1 MGRAHDDTIC
11 AIATPSG
18 EGGIGIIRLS
28 GPHAI
33 ELANRLV
40 RLRRG
45 GTLYTLASQRLQ
57 LADIVC
63 PTGASGE
70 MNAAGLPG
78 SSMDLSNPLLETGLV
93 VVMRAPHSYTGEDV
107 VEFQCHSSPVL
118 LRRLCEGLLA
128 QGARLA
134 QPGEFTK
141 RAFLNG
147 RLDLSQA
154 EGVLDTIQARSE
166 QSLRVAHE
174 LTRGRLSTEV
184 QRIMERLIGLLA
196 HLEAGID
203 FVEDDVSFVTS
214 QELRA
219 TLDDSLAA
227 LNRLLRSWEGG
238 RLMRLGAKV
247 AIVGRPNVGKSS
259 VLNALL
265 ETDRAIVTPIPG
277 TTRDVL
283 EESVTIDG
291 LLIRLLD
298 TAGIR
303 DSLDPVEQEG
313 VRRSYQAAGD
323 ADLVLVVVDGSE
335 PLAEGDRKI
344 LSLTR
349 DQRRLVAINKV
360 DRPNR
365 LTEEELQELS
375 HRIPHTPVPRVSAL
389 TGMGFEVLRRAIVRS
404 LPVSLEP
411 LEGAVV
417 TRLRHRDA
425 ITRAYEGLQH
435 ARSSLDGNLSAEF
448 LAVDL
453 RASVQGL
460 GEVTGAVTTDD
471 ILDRIFSEFC
481 IGK

>member
-1 MGRAHDDTIC
+1 MGGAHDDTIC

-18 EGGIGIIRLS
+18 EGGIGIVRLS
-28 GPHAI
+28 GPQAI
-33 ELANRLV
+33 EVANRLV

-45 GTLYTLASQRLQ
+45 GTLFTLPSQKLQ
-57 LADIVC
+57 LADILAA
-63 PTGASGE
+63 TGPSGP
-70 MNAAGLPG
+70 MNGKGLPDMARD
-78 SSMDLSNPLLETGLV
+78 SSNQPLDTGLV
-93 VVMRAPHSYTGEDV
+93 VLMRAPHSYTGEDV
-107 VEFQCHSSPVL
+107 VEFQCHSGPML

-134 QPGEFTK
+134 EPGEFTK

-166 QSLRVAHE
+166 QSLRLAHE
-174 LTRGRLSTEV
+174 LMRGRLSSEV
-184 QRIMERLIGLLA
+184 QSIKERLTGLLA

-203 FVEDDVSFVTS
+203 FVEDDIAFVTS
-214 QELRA
+214 EEVRM
-219 TLDDSLAA
+219 TLDESFAA
-227 LNRLLRSWEGG
+227 LTRLLRSWDGG
-238 RLMRLGAKV
+238 RLMRQGAKV

-265 ETDRAIVTPIPG
+265 ETERAIVTAIPG

-291 LLIRLLD
+291 LVIRLVD

-303 DSLDPVEQEG
+303 ESLDPVEREG
-313 VRRSYQAAGD
+313 VRRSHEAAGD
-323 ADLVLVVVDGSE
+323 ADLVVVIVDGSE
-335 PLAEGDRKI
+335 SLSQGDREI

-349 DQRRLVAINKV
+349 NQRRLVAINKV
-360 DRPNR
+360 DQPER
-365 LTEEELQELS
+365 LTAAELQEFTAGL
-375 HRIPHTPVPRVSAL
+375 PQTAPPRLSAL
-389 TGMGFEVLRRAIVRS
+389 TGMGLEALRRAIVQA
-404 LPVSLEP
+404 LPASLEP
-411 LEGAVV
+411 SEGPVV

-425 ITRAYEGLQH
+425 IARAYDALHH
-435 ARSSLDGNLSAEF
+435 ARCSINENLSAEF

-453 RASVQGL
+453 RAGIQAL
-460 GEVTGAVTTDD
+460 GEVTGEVTTDD